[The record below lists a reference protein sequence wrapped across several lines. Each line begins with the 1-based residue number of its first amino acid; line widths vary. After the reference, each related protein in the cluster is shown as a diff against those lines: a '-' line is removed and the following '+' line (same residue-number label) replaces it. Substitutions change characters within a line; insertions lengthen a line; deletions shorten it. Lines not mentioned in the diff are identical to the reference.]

1 MSSRSTRSLMCA
13 VFAAAGALALS
24 TVPAIA
30 TPEAPAASA
39 TRAGSQK
46 VSVPAYFY
54 PGPLWDRL
62 AQAGTGVGLAIA
74 NPSNGPGDGDDQYT
88 AAIKKADAAGI
99 SVIGYVSTGYLGTTG
114 MTTRSG
120 SSDPDEWMRQIKADV
135 DAWYQLY
142 GGAGLGGIFFDEG
155 LARCGSGNTDVNRY
169 IELKNYVESRYGEG
183 AVVVDNPG
191 TGVEECYTKAADTLV
206 TFEGDENTYRGHQ
219 PQAWE
224 TSASPDKVWHLVYGV
239 QDEGTMRE
247 VMELSRQRNAGHVYV
262 TPDTMA
268 DKNPWDTLP
277 PDAYWNSELGL
288 AGGGAAGS

>member
-1 MSSRSTRSLMCA
+1 MTSHSRRSLMCA
-13 VFAAAGALALS
+13 VLAAAGALTLCAA
-24 TVPAIA
+24 PAIA
-30 TPEAPAASA
+30 APEAPAGTA

-46 VSVPAYFY
+46 ISVPAYFY

-62 AQAGTGVGLAIA
+62 TQAGTGVGLAVA
-74 NPSNGPGDGDDQYT
+74 NPYNGPGDGDDQYT

-99 SVIGYVSTGYLGTTG
+99 SVIGYVATGYFGTTG

-120 SSDPDEWMRQIKADV
+120 STDPDEWMRQIKSDV
-135 DAWYQLY
+135 DVWYRLY

-155 LARCGSGNTDVNRY
+155 MARCGSENTDVARY
-169 IELKNYVESRYGEG
+169 IELKNYVESRYGDD

-191 TGVEECYTKAADTLV
+191 TGVEECYTEAADTLV
-206 TFEGDENTYRGHQ
+206 TFEGDENSYRGHQ
-219 PQAWE
+219 PEAWE
-224 TSASPDKVWHLVYGV
+224 SSASPGKVWHLVYDV
-239 QDEGTMRE
+239 PDEGRMRE

-277 PDAYWNSELGL
+277 PDAYWNTEIDL
-288 AGGGAAGS
+288 AGGGAARR